1 MTAYVQSLRAAAKD
15 GVDVRLLAPN
25 ATDIPLL
32 KPLSRA
38 GYRAVLEAGVRVF
51 EWMERCSRQ
60 RQQSPMDVGRES
72 VPRTS
77 TSPVGNCEMDVV
89 VEDAPFTVLME
100 EMFLGELENA
110 KQKVRAPNEPRHL
123 HPVLTSGGGSAGRA
137 GAGAVRI
144 ASVVAAAFTNRSV
157 REPVEARITAT
168 AGIALLTLAIL
179 FAFFPLLL
187 AYPLNPFCRWIAC
200 TLLYRG

>member
-1 MTAYVQSLRAAAKD
+1 MLQAETAVAD
-15 GVDVRLLAPN
+15 GRWARVGSANLNIA
-25 ATDIPLL
+25 
-32 KPLSRA
+32 SR
-38 GYRAVLEAGVRVF
+38 F
-51 EWMERCSRQ
+51 
-60 RQQSPMDVGRES
+60 
-72 VPRTS
+72 
-77 TSPVGNCEMDVV
+77 GNCEMDVV

-187 AYPLNPFCRWIAC
+187 AYPLIPFCRWIAG